1 MRTPRRPLAFAATLT
16 TALLGVGLI
25 AGASPAAAAAQNTNA
40 AVTDCS
46 TTAALA
52 NGMID
57 IDLLQTCLDQV
68 QASLM
73 DHHLPDEAPVAED
86 ETAVSDEPVSNEP
99 VSNEPVSNGL
109 VYPEPFWGALDPVFA
124 VDIPVP
130 AEPAEEEAPID
141 NGLDGAFAALAEC
154 ESGGNYSINTGNG
167 YYGAYQFALA
177 TWQGIGY
184 EGYPHEASPAVQDQ
198 AARELQALYGWGQ
211 WPGCSWYL
219 GL

>member
-25 AGASPAAAAAQNTNA
+25 AGASPAAAAPNTTA

-46 TTAALA
+46 TNATQA

-57 IDLLQTCLDQV
+57 VDLLQTCLDQV
-68 QASLM
+68 QSSLM
-73 DHHLPDEAPVAED
+73 DHHLPDAPVAEE
-86 ETAVSDEPVSNEP
+86 ETYVADEPVYVADEP
-99 VSNEPVSNGL
+99 VYV
-109 VYPEPFWGALDPVFA
+109 ALDA
-124 VDIPVP
+124 VLAAAITMT
-130 AEPAEEEAPID
+130 AEPAEEVAPID
-141 NGLDGAFAALAEC
+141 NGLGGAFAALADC

-167 YYGAYQFALA
+167 YYGAYQFSLS
-177 TWQGIGY
+177 TWQGLGY
-184 EGYPHEASPAVQDQ
+184 GGYPHQASPAVQDQ